1 MSAIQPAAPGAIFP
15 AGQAGPV
22 SAGRAR
28 AVFLDR
34 DGVVNEDK
42 GYTHSEAD
50 FRFVPGAPE
59 AIRWLN
65 RQGWLVIVVTNQ
77 SGIGRGYYSEAEFV
91 DFTRWIE
98 ARLAESG
105 APL

>member
-22 SAGRAR
+22 SPGLNAGDRAR

-59 AIRWLN
+59 AIGWLN

-91 DFTRWIE
+91 DFTRWIA
-98 ARLAESG
+98 ARLG
-105 APL
+105 G